1 MTLWTVHVQRPQ
13 LEVGAQLN
21 FFPNGLEEAE
31 AVPMLALGDAL
42 ELELPNG
49 TPFRG
54 VLVSADAEQ
63 VIMEIGD
70 TRWNIRPATETDNPS
85 PVAKGMPC
93 KAWIIGAKV
102 PG

>member
-42 ELELPNG
+42 ELEVPDG
-49 TPFRG
+49 TSFRG
-54 VLVSADAEQ
+54 VIVSAGAKKS
-63 VIMEIGD
+63 IMEIGD
-70 TRWNIRPATETDNPS
+70 IRWNIRPATEADNPS

-93 KAWIIGAKV
+93 KSWIIGAKV
-102 PG
+102 PT